1 MPVMPNEKEE
11 KSNKNN
17 GVDSKKNLK
26 KKERHTN

>member
-17 GVDSKKNLK
+17 GVDSRKNL